1 MSATPRT
8 PRGPAREGAAR
19 AVTPGGAPSPRGLAS
34 IVLGLLVLEEH
45 VPGAGLLGRAVAV
58 TVGLSVLPHG
68 VSAVVLADRYGR
80 WIERT
85 TARGTELREGTPVPE
100 AAHRRVT
107 PR

>member
-1 MSATPRT
+1 M
-8 PRGPAREGAAR
+8 
-19 AVTPGGAPSPRGLAS
+19 TPGGAPSPRGLAS

-58 TVGLSVLPHG
+58 TVGLSVLLHG

-107 PR
+107 AR